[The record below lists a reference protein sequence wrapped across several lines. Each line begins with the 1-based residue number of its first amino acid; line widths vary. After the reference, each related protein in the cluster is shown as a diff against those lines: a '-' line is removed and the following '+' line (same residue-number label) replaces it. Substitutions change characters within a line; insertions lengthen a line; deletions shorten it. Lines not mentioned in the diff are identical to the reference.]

1 VVSVQCKKP
10 HLSTLFMMLS
20 VSAPFLTAQLRRLV
34 TLSALFKEIPAD
46 PALGAAKTASNAEAN
61 TMLLPEKLLNRNSIM
76 QKI

>member
-1 VVSVQCKKP
+1 
-10 HLSTLFMMLS
+10 MILS

-61 TMLLPEKLLNRNSIM
+61 TMLLPEKFLNRNSIM